1 MSTQYEYVRETLA
14 GLLGGAMAGGT
25 AVVSV
30 LQDTPL
36 KEVTD
41 SQWITICVGSFLAA
55 AQAWKQLLS
64 RPPRRM
70 E

>member
-1 MSTQYEYVRETLA
+1 MSTQYELVRESLA

-25 AVVSV
+25 AIVSV

-36 KEVTD
+36 REVTD
-41 SQWITICVGSFLAA
+41 GQWLTIAIGSFLAA

-64 RPPRRM
+64 RPPKRF

>member
-1 MSTQYEYVRETLA
+1 MSNNYEYIREALA
-14 GLLGGAMAGGT
+14 GFLGGAMAGGT
-25 AVVSV
+25 AIVSV

-36 KEVTD
+36 REVTD
-41 SQWITICVGSFLAA
+41 GQWLTIAIGSFLAA

-64 RPPRRM
+64 RPPKRF